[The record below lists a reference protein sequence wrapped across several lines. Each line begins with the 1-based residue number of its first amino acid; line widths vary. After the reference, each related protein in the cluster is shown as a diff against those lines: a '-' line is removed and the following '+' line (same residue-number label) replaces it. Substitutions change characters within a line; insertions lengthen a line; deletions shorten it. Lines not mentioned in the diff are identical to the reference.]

1 MAGEDDLPRR
11 DVLDAGTLSNLAG
24 DNARPRLDGAAADG
38 VSTSNAAGDVALPR
52 LDEAAPEG
60 ASTSNAA
67 ARSCPG
73 WRWALR
79 WRRDTPTCDD
89 AVAPSLVG
97 SVRRVT
103 ESGARGA
110 RCSPPAAAATPFFAG
125 EITATVDGG
134 GGGWLRLFPVSSSHA
149 DSTSL
154 MSRTEFATSSAASAV
169 GAPSLR
175 TTF

>member
-11 DVLDAGTLSNLAG
+11 DVLDAGTLLNFAG

-73 WRWALR
+73 GR
-79 WRRDTPTCDD
+79 
-89 AVAPSLVG
+89 
-97 SVRRVT
+97 
-103 ESGARGA
+103 
-110 RCSPPAAAATPFFAG
+110 
-125 EITATVDGG
+125 
-134 GGGWLRLFPVSSSHA
+134 
-149 DSTSL
+149 
-154 MSRTEFATSSAASAV
+154 SR
-169 GAPSLR
+169 
-175 TTF
+175 